1 MLNYKVSSIFF
12 IFKHNFKYY
21 SLTFYIK
28 SYIIMYKKILNYDLI
43 VDSSRL
49 TYAVNDRLM
58 TYHILREELMR
69 AEDEVKGRELN
80 LAWQRI
86 SKVVKLLTL
95 HQIHPASLNPCAF
108 DVRNFYLCQK
118 YLLLILCSCLEDE
131 DVDFV
136 GVLTWAFC

>member
-1 MLNYKVSSIFF
+1 
-12 IFKHNFKYY
+12 
-21 SLTFYIK
+21 
-28 SYIIMYKKILNYDLI
+28 MYKKILNYDLI

-86 SKVVKLLTL
+86 SKVVKLSTP

-118 YLLLILCSCLEDE
+118 YLLLILCSCL
-131 DVDFV
+131 
-136 GVLTWAFC
+136 